1 MVAPADVTP
10 TPQHGRF
17 TLADIFRTA
26 AQPPTPPRL
35 TPPNR
40 LRAEALAM
48 SCLAGLASERAFA
61 PLAGRCRVAAHEAAH
76 AVADYFIGA
85 DVTKVSIIPPDAV
98 VAGYVLHVG
107 TEFRDSIP
115 IPGRTFVS
123 SDERMALLMLRL
135 GAPDANWKK
144 LRALMRI
151 ARHRADDLVAMHK
164 PVIQALADRLLQI
177 GTMDG
182 AEARAV
188 IEAAIRARGLA
199 RLKELGVATRDV

>member
-10 TPQHGRF
+10 VPERRRI
-17 TLADIFRTA
+17 TLDDLFRTA
-26 AQPPTPPRL
+26 APPPTPPVL
-35 TPPNR
+35 TPPSR

-48 SCLAGLASERAFA
+48 SCLAGAASERAFW
-61 PLAGRCRVAAHEAAH
+61 PLIGRCRIAAHEAGH

-85 DVTKVSIIPPDAV
+85 HASMVSIIPPDTV
-98 VAGYVLHVG
+98 VAGYVLHAG
-107 TEFRDSIP
+107 TDFGDSIT
-115 IPGRTFVS
+115 IPGRSFVT
-123 SDERMALLMLRL
+123 SDERLALLMLRL
-135 GAPDANWKK
+135 GVPDANWKR

-151 ARHRADDLVAMHK
+151 ARRRADDLVQLHK
-164 PVIQALADRLLQI
+164 PVIQALADRLLRV

-199 RLKELGVATRDV
+199 RLKELGIAT

>member
-1 MVAPADVTP
+1 M
-10 TPQHGRF
+10 
-17 TLADIFRTA
+17 
-26 AQPPTPPRL
+26 
-35 TPPNR
+35 
-40 LRAEALAM
+40 
-48 SCLAGLASERAFA
+48 
-61 PLAGRCRVAAHEAAH
+61 
-76 AVADYFIGA
+76 ADYIIGSNISM
-85 DVTKVSIIPPDAV
+85 VSIIPPDAV

-164 PVIQALADRLLQI
+164 PVIQALADRLLQV

-188 IEAAIRARGLA
+188 IETALRARGLA
-199 RLKELGVATRDV
+199 RLKELGIATQDA